1 MIGSKLIA
9 RALPD
14 RILAYL
20 DYQLGQHRK
29 FDPWGGPMN
38 GQMRVWRRAGRS

>member
-20 DYQLGQHRK
+20 AINSDSIASLTHWAV
-29 FDPWGGPMN
+29 P
-38 GQMRVWRRAGRS
+38 